1 MSRKGIIF
9 LAPFFVLLL
18 VLLGIFKFDLLLI
31 KNIEVDINSA
41 NCLDGI
47 DLKSLIALEGENIFL
62 INDTSIEKKLT
73 ENYHCIKDIKLAKIF
88 PHKVKLT
95 IDGRRDLARIAKM
108 TTEAT
113 SSSRSAF
120 LDWTTPYSTESS
132 FYVVDELGYVFKKT
146 ESTTSPLI
154 YTDTDTLEIGS
165 RFSSE
170 IFKKI
175 SVVLHRLKENGLF
188 NPNLEVQSRLGEDIF
203 LVKNAEK
210 LIFSLKKDIFGQLG
224 SLQLILQKAKI
235 EGKVVESVDLRFDKP
250 VVVYGKR

>member
-1 MSRKGIIF
+1 MSRKGVIF
-9 LAPFFVLLL
+9 LIPFFVLLL
-18 VLLGIFKFDLLLI
+18 VLIGTFKFDLLLI

-47 DLKSLIALEGENIFL
+47 DLRSLVALEGKNIFL
-62 INDTSIEKKLT
+62 ISDASIEKKLI
-73 ENYHCIKDIKLAKIF
+73 ENYHCIKDVKVAKIF
-88 PHKVKLT
+88 PHKVKLD
-95 IDGRRDLARIAKM
+95 INGRVDLARIAKM

-113 SSSRSAF
+113 PSSGSAF
-120 LDWTTPYSTESS
+120 LDWTTPHSTESS
-132 FYVVDELGYVFKKT
+132 FFVVDELGYIFKKT
-146 ESTTSPLI
+146 ESTASPLI

-165 RFSSE
+165 RFSGE

-175 SVVLHRLKENGLF
+175 SVVLSRLKETELF
-188 NPNLEVQSRLGEDIF
+188 DPNLEVKSRLGEDIF
-203 LVKNAEK
+203 VVKNAEK

-235 EGKVVESVDLRFDKP
+235 DGKVIESVDLRFDKP